1 MRLLRTSTFRIT
13 LLYAV
18 MLAISTAAVALFL
31 YWSTI
36 GFLQRQTDQAIEI
49 EIAGLREAYRS
60 QGLNGLSRIIGDRI
74 RGGDDPEAIYLFADR
89 KLRPLAGN
97 LEAWPL
103 LVATEEGWY
112 SFQLESGG
120 QRTMARAR
128 VLQLRQD
135 LVLLVGRDISDLNRL
150 LTLAGGALFW
160 SAGLVIAFALAG
172 GVFMSRRLLGR
183 IEGINDTTRS
193 IMSGDFSQRVVTRGT
208 GDEYDKLAENLNLML
223 ERIEALMSDMR
234 HVGDSIAH
242 DLRTPLTRLRQALE
256 ATATSDD
263 INEMRSGIS
272 AAVDDTDRLLS
283 TFAALLR
290 IARLESG
297 GIRIRSDPLN
307 LSDVVRDA
315 LELYSVIA
323 DERHIE
329 IETELATDANIPGD
343 RDLIFQLVVNLLDNA
358 IKYTPEHGRIE
369 AKVVAGPD
377 DVTLSMADSGPG
389 IPEDQL
395 EKVTNRFYRVDTS
408 RQHAGS
414 GLGLSLVRAIAEHHG
429 AELHLTNQQHGLR
442 AEVRFPGAR

>member
-1 MRLLRTSTFRIT
+1 
-13 LLYAV
+13 
-18 MLAISTAAVALFL
+18 MLAVSTAAVAMFL

-49 EIAGLREAYRS
+49 EIAGLRETYRS
-60 QGLNGLSRIIGDRI
+60 QGLNGLSRVIGDRI
-74 RGGDDPEAIYLFADR
+74 RSGDDPEAIYLFADR

-112 SFQLESGG
+112 SFELESDG
-120 QRTMARAR
+120 QRTTARAR

-150 LTLAGGALFW
+150 LKLAGGALFW

-193 IMSGDFSQRVVTRGT
+193 IMSGDFSQRVATRGT
-208 GDEYDKLAENLNLML
+208 GDEYDKLAENLNIML

-234 HVGDSIAH
+234 HGGDSIAH

-256 ATATSDD
+256 ATAATDD

-272 AAVDDTDRLLS
+272 AAVGDTDRLLS

-297 GIRIRSDPLN
+297 GIRIRNEPLN
-307 LSDVVRDA
+307 LSHVVRDA
-315 LELYSVIA
+315 LELYSVA
-323 DERHIE
+323 AEERHIE
-329 IETELATDANIPGD
+329 IETQLAAEANIPGD
-343 RDLIFQLVVNLLDNA
+343 RDLIFQMVVNLLDNA
-358 IKYTPEHGRIE
+358 IKFTPENGGIMVRVGKNNDE
-369 AKVVAGPD
+369 VS
-377 DVTLSMADSGPG
+377 LSVEDSGSG
-389 IPEDQL
+389 IPADHL
-395 EKVTNRFYRVDTS
+395 DKVTHRFYRVDSS

-414 GLGLSLVRAIAEHHG
+414 GLGLSLVRAIAEQHG
-429 AELHLTNQQHGLR
+429 AELRLTNQQQGLR
-442 AEVRFPGAR
+442 AEVLFP